1 MLDNMSHE
9 LMKEAVDRIK
19 ARSPHVI
26 VEASGGVTLDTVRA
40 IAACGVD
47 VISVGGL
54 TYSFQALD
62 ISLDLN
68 GKKGG
73 TGCVILVVDVG
84 NTNIVLGIY
93 EGRRLASP
101 LAAKHEPVRNCG

>member
-1 MLDNMSHE
+1 MLDNMSYE

-19 ARSPHVI
+19 SRSPHVI
-26 VEASGGVTLDTVRA
+26 VEASGGVKLDTVRA

-68 GKKGG
+68 EKKGG
-73 TGCVILVVDVG
+73 
-84 NTNIVLGIY
+84 
-93 EGRRLASP
+93 P
-101 LAAKHEPVRNCG
+101 AA